1 MEVKKS
7 DLKYFGGGLA
17 AGIALGS
24 VCYAMW
30 KYLNGRDEHK
40 LLMAAHKLMQAD
52 FFKFKNSILYKISLC
67 PSIKFTPKELEAIYD
82 KFFKLSSG
90 APSIKKET
98 MKGVYYTIFTG
109 CNFPLESKQKI
120 DDVLNNWMKL
130 FDADGD
136 LHIDLIE
143 VILRLN
149 DIAFAEPSERME
161 TLFNV
166 MSVDGRRMSFQDL
179 ELLVNLTVP
188 NLDVDL
194 KKKLLDVIKKLDGRV
209 SGRPADGNVDHQEW
223 MKMLDNVGWNPFGS
237 PSDFEVAL
245 LEYFGITRRT

>member
-143 VILRLN
+143 QPSDAVVNRIDSNAL

-179 ELLVNLTVP
+179 E
-188 NLDVDL
+188 
-194 KKKLLDVIKKLDGRV
+194 LDGRV